1 MTVDGVKE
9 ESLKLQKVMGEAGR
23 EPVGGTSK
31 ASHLKLGMEKGLV
44 QVKDMSFH
52 SGRLEIG
59 LLL

>member
-1 MTVDGVKE
+1 MTVNGVKE
-9 ESLKLQKVMGEAGR
+9 ESLKLQKVMGEARR

-31 ASHLKLGMEKGLV
+31 ASHLKREMEKGLV

-52 SGRLEIG
+52 SGRLEIA